1 MEKVFMGHD
10 WEKHLN
16 SKIHKIEI
24 LRKEG
29 YTAQDIIDK
38 NEFSYE
44 ALKACGL
51 PISYLVPKTEGQK
64 MNPQEWD
71 THTSGE
77 HKWELLNGIQF
88 GQEDE
93 RDRVMLG
100 LIYTAGLKHLLEI
113 LPEESKR
120 DLLKLAKQSEKK

>member
-1 MEKVFMGHD
+1 MYD
-10 WEKHLN
+10 LEKHIN
-16 SKIHKIEI
+16 DEIQNIEI
-24 LRKEG
+24 LKNEG
-29 YTAQDIIDK
+29 YTLRGILDK

-51 PISYLVPKTEGQK
+51 PISYLLPKIEGQK
-64 MNPQEWD
+64 MNSQEWD
-71 THTSGE
+71 THTSSE
-77 HKWELLNGIQF
+77 HTWELLNDIPF

-100 LIYTAGLKHLLEI
+100 LIYSSGLKHLLEI

-120 DLLKLAKQSEKK
+120 ELMKLLNDNNVVQDGYLK

>member
-1 MEKVFMGHD
+1 MGCD
-10 WEKHLN
+10 WEKHIN
-16 SKIHKIEI
+16 NEIQEIEI
-24 LRKEG
+24 LRTEG
-29 YTAQDIIDK
+29 YTVQEILDK

-51 PISYLVPKTEGQK
+51 PVSYLVPKIEGQK
-64 MNPQEWD
+64 MDSQEWN
-71 THTSGE
+71 THTASE
-77 HKWELLNGIQF
+77 YKWELLNGLPF

-100 LIYTAGLKHLLEI
+100 LIYSAGLKHLLEI

-120 DLLKLAKQSEKK
+120 GLLKLVKQSEIK

>member
-1 MEKVFMGHD
+1 MGFD

-16 SKIHKIEI
+16 NEIQKIEI
-24 LRKEG
+24 LRNEG
-29 YTAQDIIDK
+29 YTVRNILDK

-44 ALKACGL
+44 AIKACGL
-51 PISYLVPKTEGQK
+51 PISYLVPKIEGQK
-64 MNPQEWD
+64 INPQEWN
-71 THTSGE
+71 THTASE
-77 HKWELLNGIQF
+77 HKWELLDGLPF

-100 LIYTAGLKHLLEI
+100 LIYSAGLKHLFEI

-120 DLLKLAKQSEKK
+120 DLLKLVKQLTIK

>member
-1 MEKVFMGHD
+1 MFMGYD

-16 SKIHKIEI
+16 SEIQMIEI
-24 LRKEG
+24 LKNEG
-29 YTAQDIIDK
+29 YTVQDILDK

-51 PISYLVPKTEGQK
+51 PISYLIPQIEGQK
-64 MNPQEWD
+64 MNSQEWN
-71 THTSGE
+71 THTASE
-77 HKWELLNGIQF
+77 HKWELLNGVPF

-93 RDRVMLG
+93 RDRVLLG

-113 LPEESKR
+113 LPEESR
-120 DLLKLAKQSEKK
+120 RELMKLVSNQK